1 MNDSMKI
8 LKEKLEGTLREMRS
22 SHTVLEQSR
31 VVGVE
36 TWGNVEVVE
45 GWIHALWYVLNE
57 IRDLEGEEE

>member
-1 MNDSMKI
+1 M
-8 LKEKLEGTLREMRS
+8 
-22 SHTVLEQSR
+22 EQSR